1 MPRVKSN
8 DPAPYAV
15 HKKTAVLLSEFQQEE
30 AVLQQAEA
38 ILRKRM
44 ARNSDPLTSP
54 QDAGKMLCM
63 RIGGNAVESLG
74 LMYLDTQHR
83 LIALEELFTG
93 TPDGCRVSIPHIIR
107 QCVQHRATAVI
118 LYHNHPSGCT
128 TPSIADE
135 SITKAILQALKQLD
149 IAVLDHLIVG
159 GMECTSLRKNNE
171 LMFS

>member
-1 MPRVKSN
+1 MTRVKSN
-8 DPAPYAV
+8 DPVPYEV
-15 HKKTAVLLSEFQQEE
+15 QKKMAATLSVFQQEE

-44 ARNSDPLTSP
+44 ARDSDPLTNP

-83 LIALEELFTG
+83 LITLEELFTG
-93 TPDGCRVSIPHIIR
+93 TPDGCKVSIPHIIR

-128 TPSIADE
+128 DPSQADE
-135 SITKAILQALKQLD
+135 AITKAIIQTLKPLD
-149 IAVLDHLIVG
+149 IVVLDHIIVG
-159 GMECTSLRKNNE
+159 GMDYTSLRENNA
-171 LMFS
+171 LLFS